1 MGAFLVVVFFFVPS
15 LRSKISSYKLPP
27 GESVKHRQWA
37 RDFYFLLGV
46 LLHHNPSLLKVVNY
60 TKH

>member
-27 GESVKHRQWA
+27 GESVKHRQWGPQWA

-46 LLHHNPSLLKVVNY
+46 LLQR
-60 TKH
+60 